1 MIRYRLWVW
10 VLCLVFPTWVWAEN
24 ETRTCT
30 SFTQQGRQVTFH
42 LADSAALQLQ
52 LCSSSVVKIWF
63 SPDGQLQRRNTSFA
77 VINEE
82 LEEVGTI
89 HVDEQAA
96 CYEIFTPKLRI
107 RVNKSPMSLQIFDKY
122 QKLLFSD
129 YADKG
134 HVSEGTKKVEYKVLR
149 RDEHFFGLGEKAGKM
164 DRRGESYKMWNSDK
178 PCYSVVEDPLYKSI
192 PFFMSNYRYGIFLD
206 NTYKTEF
213 KFGTESRDYYSFE
226 APNGEMVYYF
236 IFGKDYKEI
245 ISQYVG
251 LTGKPIMPPKWALG
265 FAQCR
270 GLLTSEKLSREI
282 AEGYRKRGIPC
293 DIIYQDIGWTEY
305 LQDFEWRKGNYE
317 NPKKMLSDLKEM
329 GFKVVVSQDP
339 VIAQANKK
347 QWEEADR
354 LGYFVKDNTNG
365 KSYDMPWPWGGNCG
379 VVDFTLP
386 AVADWWGTYQQKPID
401 DGISGTT
408 FNRPGFQEMIAD
420 IEAGIV
426 KRVIIKDMSR
436 LGRDYL
442 QVGMYTEIFFP
453 EHDVHFIAVND
464 GVDSNQEDNEFT
476 PFRNIINEW
485 YAKDTSKKIR
495 AVKRSKGMAG
505 EHIGSHPPYG
515 YRKNPENKKEWIVD
529 EEAAEVVREIFRL
542 CVSGYGPTQI
552 ANMLTER
559 EILCPTYYALERGEK
574 PRTVLPPHK
583 YAWNGPVVAMILDR
597 VDYLGH
603 TVNFKTHNKSYKCHK
618 KIKHT
623 PDQWKVFEDTHEA
636 IIDKETFE
644 IVQKI
649 RAGKRRPTRMGEMP
663 MFSGLLYCAD
673 CGSKLT
679 FHRKADEPA
688 EKHHYI
694 CGNYRSNTSNCT
706 MHYIRNVVVER
717 IVLEN
722 LKEVIRYV
730 SNYEDEFVRM
740 MMDADVRQKNRELAQ
755 KKKKLIE
762 LQKRIGELDTIFQ
775 RIYEDNITGKLS
787 DERFMKMSK
796 GYEDEQHTLQAEAD
810 KIQNELQQEE
820 KKSVDVKRFLAIVK
834 KYTDLTE
841 LTPEILREFV
851 DKIIVHAPDKS
862 SGRRLQEI
870 EIIYNHIGEFDH
882 SKVTLWKGNAV

>member
-1 MIRYRLWVW
+1 M
-10 VLCLVFPTWVWAEN
+10 T
-24 ETRTCT
+24 
-30 SFTQQGRQVTFH
+30 
-42 LADSAALQLQ
+42 
-52 LCSSSVVKIWF
+52 
-63 SPDGQLQRRNTSFA
+63 
-77 VINEE
+77 
-82 LEEVGTI
+82 
-89 HVDEQAA
+89 
-96 CYEIFTPKLRI
+96 
-107 RVNKSPMSLQIFDKY
+107 
-122 QKLLFSD
+122 
-129 YADKG
+129 
-134 HVSEGTKKVEYKVLR
+134 
-149 RDEHFFGLGEKAGKM
+149 LG
-164 DRRGESYKMWNSDK
+164 
-178 PCYSVVEDPLYKSI
+178 
-192 PFFMSNYRYGIFLD
+192 
-206 NTYKTEF
+206 
-213 KFGTESRDYYSFE
+213 
-226 APNGEMVYYF
+226 
-236 IFGKDYKEI
+236 
-245 ISQYVG
+245 
-251 LTGKPIMPPKWALG
+251 
-265 FAQCR
+265 
-270 GLLTSEKLSREI
+270 
-282 AEGYRKRGIPC
+282 
-293 DIIYQDIGWTEY
+293 
-305 LQDFEWRKGNYE
+305 
-317 NPKKMLSDLKEM
+317 
-329 GFKVVVSQDP
+329 
-339 VIAQANKK
+339 
-347 QWEEADR
+347 
-354 LGYFVKDNTNG
+354 
-365 KSYDMPWPWGGNCG
+365 
-379 VVDFTLP
+379 
-386 AVADWWGTYQQKPID
+386 D

-408 FNRPGFQEMIAD
+408 FNRAGFQSMIAD
-420 IEAGIV
+420 VESGKV
-426 KRVIIKDMSR
+426 KRVIVKDMSR

-552 ANMLTER
+552 AKMLTER

-740 MMDADVRQKNRELAQ
+740 VMDADVRQKNRELAQ